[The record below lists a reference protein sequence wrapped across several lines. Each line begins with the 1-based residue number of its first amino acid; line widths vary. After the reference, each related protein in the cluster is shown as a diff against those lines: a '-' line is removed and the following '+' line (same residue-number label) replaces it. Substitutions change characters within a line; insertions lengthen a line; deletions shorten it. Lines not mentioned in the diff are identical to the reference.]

1 MYGPLWRM
9 LPGRWAV
16 KALLSLILAFGV
28 VVLCFLWVFPTIAPL
43 MPFNDNTIQT
53 GSPSSD
59 PTTMTP

>member
-1 MYGPLWRM
+1 MYGPLWRL
-9 LPGRWAV
+9 LPGRRPV

-53 GSPSSD
+53 GSP
-59 PTTMTP
+59 

>member
-1 MYGPLWRM
+1 MYGPLWRL
-9 LPGRWAV
+9 LPGRWPV
-16 KALLSLILAFGV
+16 KASLSLILAAAV

-59 PTTMTP
+59 TTTMAP

>member
-1 MYGPLWRM
+1 MYGPLWRL
-9 LPGRWAV
+9 LPGSWPV
-16 KALLSLILAFGV
+16 KAFLSMILAAGV

-59 PTTMTP
+59 PATMVP